1 MRTTDLNHIGET
13 SQTRLKGSHLRHAR
27 KHYTIY
33 ISYKKRT
40 PQQQLHL
47 RRNID
52 QAQTGATKE
61 GRIADGS
68 QRGRQ
73 EHFAQRRIEIEG
85 VLETKK

>member
-1 MRTTDLNHIGET
+1 MQENITQFTFHI
-13 SQTRLKGSHLRHAR
+13 
-27 KHYTIY
+27 
-33 ISYKKRT
+33 KKK

-52 QAQTGATKE
+52 QGQTVAISE
-61 GRIADGS
+61 GLIADGR

-73 EHFAQRRIEIEG
+73 EHFAQRIIDIEG

>member
-1 MRTTDLNHIGET
+1 MQEKTTQFAFHIKIR
-13 SQTRLKGSHLRHAR
+13 S
-27 KHYTIY
+27 
-33 ISYKKRT
+33 

-52 QAQTGATKE
+52 QGQTVAIRE
-61 GRIADGS
+61 GLIADGS

-73 EHFAQRRIEIEG
+73 EHFAQRIIDIEG

>member
-1 MRTTDLNHIGET
+1 MKTTDLHHIGET
-13 SQTRLKGSHLRHAR
+13 SQTRLKGSHLRYAR
-27 KHYTIY
+27 EHYTIY

-52 QAQTGATKE
+52 QGQTVAIRE
-61 GRIADGS
+61 GRIADGR

-73 EHFAQRRIEIEG
+73 EHFAQRIIDIEG

>member
-1 MRTTDLNHIGET
+1 MQEKIAQFTFRIKKET
-13 SQTRLKGSHLRHAR
+13 LK
-27 KHYTIY
+27 
-33 ISYKKRT
+33 
-40 PQQQLHL
+40 QQLHL

-52 QAQTGATKE
+52 QGQTGAISE
-61 GRIADGS
+61 GLIFDGR